1 MADERNL
8 PHFEPSLIDYTILAD
23 GLRFY
28 TNNGYPY
35 HEVPWVVRPEAVN
48 VTLPPG
54 AEATRNQYGDLV
66 GSGEQSL
73 IELMM
78 RGEHIQKACCITP
91 CFRLEPAYDDLHH
104 GYFMKLELFDTQAT
118 VPTLM
123 AMVACASTFY
133 EQYIP
138 TNVVETGVNM
148 YDIVDAHNGIE
159 LGSYGFRTWSEGTF
173 TYGTGVA
180 LPRLSTVMAQA
191 QGSKPGEPSQSTT
204 YVPH

>member
-1 MADERNL
+1 
-8 PHFEPSLIDYTILAD
+8 
-23 GLRFY
+23 
-28 TNNGYPY
+28 
-35 HEVPWVVRPEAVN
+35 
-48 VTLPPG
+48 
-54 AEATRNQYGDLV
+54 
-66 GSGEQSL
+66 
-73 IELMM
+73 
-78 RGEHIQKACCITP
+78 
-91 CFRLEPAYDDLHH
+91 
-104 GYFMKLELFDTQAT
+104 MKLELFDTQAT

-123 AMVACASTFY
+123 AMVACASAFY

-148 YDIVDAHNGIE
+148 YDIVDAHNDIE